1 MTVLVFNHACN
12 EQLAIRPNH
21 SKLFKDIGIRLAESP
36 RWMQE
41 LGYHANPITHAYI
54 TKPEIDA
61 LIQPPFSPKTLSPNV
76 TLPNTMLPNVTVPN
90 TMLPNVTVPNANVD
104 LEVPNAIILPL
115 LHAKWNTSD
124 SNMRF
129 KHSKQ
134 LNAATARTQMATLL
148 QIPISIAESA
158 PLGKTKLA

>member
-76 TLPNTMLPNVTVPN
+76 T
-90 TMLPNVTVPNANVD
+90 VPNANVD